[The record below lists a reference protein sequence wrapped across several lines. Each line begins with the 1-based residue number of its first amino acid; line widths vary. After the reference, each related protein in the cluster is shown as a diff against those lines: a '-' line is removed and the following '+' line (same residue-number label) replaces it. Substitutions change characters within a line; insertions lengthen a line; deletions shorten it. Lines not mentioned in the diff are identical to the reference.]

1 MPKSLNFS
9 VFGVSTSVGI
19 SIAVHAALLAALAM
33 FVLPDRNEEETLI
46 LETVFSE
53 ERIQEEFS
61 QDLEETMEVA
71 TTLNPIS
78 GGVVS
83 TSIGSAGAPSAAQV
97 EIETSESLK
106 DPEIEVNVGDI
117 ATPGD
122 DVLTK
127 DLGEGKIT
135 GETGAV
141 VEGYGAALSRMTAEI
156 VRMMREQRVHV
167 VWLFDESESMVD
179 DQKEIRDKFEKVYE
193 ELGLAREQDE
203 KLRRGEEI
211 LLTSIWGYGETY
223 HELTKAPTDDVELIR
238 KAISSIPVDE
248 SGKENMC
255 QTVREA
261 IRKYRPM
268 SARQKRKLVI
278 IVVSDESGDDGE
290 YVEEAIEEARRTKA
304 PIYVLGRE
312 AVFGYPYARQRW
324 YDPKYNLPHW
334 VRINRGPETAYPE
347 CLQWD
352 GLRGRWDV
360 YNSGFGPYE
369 MVRMAR
375 ETNGIFFVLPGEEE
389 DLSGPGA
396 NDRRKFEFLAMKE
409 YQPLLLPRKVY
420 ADEVTRSPFRK
431 AVSDVI
437 LRLNP
442 NDNPLIPGHDP
453 QLNIRTWHY
462 SVTPEEFRA
471 QAGQEVLKAARAMA
485 LLNEAIPMLERVRP
499 LRAREESRRWRA
511 NYDLAYAQLLSFR
524 VRLFQYML
532 AMDKHIYDAPQ
543 PRNEKNNEWNVH
555 RRREMLEPDDAQFA
569 RIAETFKVKMTREE
583 YLQVLKEQEDRSRE
597 LYEFVKAE
605 HAGTPW
611 ARRAETELNSG
622 FGMTFID
629 GFRDPNYARVGKE
642 IKIPNF

>member
-1 MPKSLNFS
+1 MPRSLNFS
-9 VFGVSTSVGI
+9 AFGVSTL
-19 SIAVHAALLAALAM
+19 VHAVLLSVLALYI
-33 FVLPDRNEEETLI
+33 LPGRSLQDQLI

-61 QDLEETMEVA
+61 QELEETMETS

-83 TSIGSAGAPSAAQV
+83 TAVGTTGAPTAAQV
-97 EIETSESLK
+97 KIETSESLK
-106 DPEIEVNVGDI
+106 DPEVDVNVGEI
-117 ATPGD
+117 TLPGD

-141 VEGYGAALSRMTAEI
+141 VDGYGTALSRITSEI
-156 VRMMREQRVHV
+156 VRLMREQKVHV

-179 DQKEIRDKFEKVYE
+179 DNKEISEKFEKVYS
-193 ELGLAREQDE
+193 ELGLIRDEDE
-203 KLRRGEEI
+203 KLRRGDEI
-211 LLTSIWGYGETY
+211 LLTTILGYGETV
-223 HELTKAPTDDVELIR
+223 HELTKAPTDDVEKIR
-238 KAISSIPVDE
+238 AAIDSIPVDA

-255 QTVREA
+255 RAITEA
-261 IRKYRPM
+261 LRKFRTM

-278 IVVSDESGDDGE
+278 VVVSDESGDDGE
-290 YVEEAIEEARRTKA
+290 YVEETIAEANRTKS
-304 PIYVLGRE
+304 PIYVMGRE

-324 YDPKYNLPHW
+324 FDKKYNLPHW

-369 MVRMAR
+369 MVRLAR

-389 DLSGPGA
+389 DLSGPGSR
-396 NDRRKFEFLAMKE
+396 DRRKFEFLAMKE
-409 YQPLLLPRKVY
+409 YQPLLLPRTVY
-420 ADEVTRSPFRK
+420 SRAVTGSPFRK
-431 AVSDVI
+431 AVWDVI
-437 LRLNP
+437 IRLNP
-442 NDNPLIPGHDP
+442 NDNPLMPAYDSK
-453 QLNIRTWHY
+453 LNIRTWHY
-462 SVTPEEFRA
+462 SIQPIEFQR
-471 QAGQEVLKAARAMA
+471 QARQEVLKAARAMA
-485 LLNEAIPMLERVRP
+485 LLNEAIPMLEKVRP
-499 LRAREESRRWRA
+499 LRAREASRRWRA

-532 AMDKHIYDAPQ
+532 AMDKHMYESPP

-555 RRREMLEPDDAQFA
+555 RRREMLEPDDDQFG
-569 RIAETFKVKMTREE
+569 RIAQTFKVKLTREE
-583 YLQVLKEQEDRSRE
+583 YLQVLDEQEKRSVE

-605 HAGTPW
+605 HPGTPW
-611 ARRAETELNSG
+611 ARRAQTELDSG
-622 FGMTFID
+622 FGMTFLD